1 MGPFLT
7 IIVVGISAGLFAG
20 VAAFFLKGSA
30 IIIKDSKSLK
40 EKNDSIERDYS
51 KAQMPRI
58 INLYVNLIDFLCI
71 KIGRL
76 TMYMVFVMM
85 FILVLS
91 FVTRNIIN
99 IPLMWI
105 IEMAQFIITGYY
117 LLGGGYSM
125 IMGDHVRMDLVYSK
139 LSDRN
144 KAKMDVFT
152 SFFLVFYLVTLLYGS
167 ISSLIYTIETKQRL
181 FTAWAPYVWP
191 IKTIML
197 IGISLMLLQC
207 ISMFFKDIAK
217 VMDREIK

>member
-1 MGPFLT
+1 MPKF
-7 IIVVGISAGLFAG
+7 IS
-20 VAAFFLKGSA
+20 
-30 IIIKDSKSLK
+30 
-40 EKNDSIERDYS
+40 
-51 KAQMPRI
+51 
-58 INLYVNLIDFLCI
+58 LYVNLIDWLCI
-71 KIGRL
+71 KIGRI

-85 FILVLS
+85 FVLVLS

-139 LSDRN
+139 LSDLN
-144 KAKMDVFT
+144 KAKLDAFT
-152 SFFLVFYLVTLLYGS
+152 SFFLVFYLITLLYGS
-167 ISSLIYTIETKQRL
+167 ISSLIYTLETNQRL

-197 IGISLMLLQC
+197 IGILLMLLQS

-217 VMDREIK
+217 VTGREIN